1 MPPKATPGPTWP
13 YQCTLDKSQLAKG
26 INSSHGLL
34 SKVFRSKFSPKILIT
49 FSSHRD
55 VGFNCV
61 SPVCSHCCSLNCIH
75 RMFCLS
81 VACSTFHCPSPPIPS
96 HFPALNTSQ
105 CILHTA
111 DGALHPS
118 CTAHCSAC
126 CCTPYTPLPNITT
139 QTSPKSTQCS
149 VDTKL
154 FSGQDCRAN
163 LQYQRSFQAIPS
175 SAKVM
180 QSTAELAVCPLH
192 SFSPVHWV

>member
-26 INSSHGLL
+26 INSSHCLL

-81 VACSTFHCPSPPIPS
+81 VACTTFHCPSPPIPG
-96 HFPALNTSQ
+96 HFPALNTARAQHCILGHTAPQ
-105 CILHTA
+105 CILGAYYVLYIWHFTA
-111 DGALHPS
+111 YSIVNWTLKFVLESGALQR
-118 CTAHCSAC
+118 CSISA
-126 CCTPYTPLPNITT
+126 
-139 QTSPKSTQCS
+139 
-149 VDTKL
+149 
-154 FSGQDCRAN
+154 
-163 LQYQRSFQAIPS
+163 RSKPFPR
-175 SAKVM
+175 
-180 QSTAELAVCPLH
+180 LRR
-192 SFSPVHWV
+192 

>member
-26 INSSHGLL
+26 INSSHCLL

-75 RMFCLS
+75 CMFCLS

-118 CTAHCSAC
+118 CT
-126 CCTPYTPLPNITT
+126 
-139 QTSPKSTQCS
+139 TQCVHTVVHVAAHHIPRYPILRSLHLKTHNVQLIRSCS
-149 VDTKL
+149 VA
-154 FSGQDCRAN
+154 R
-163 LQYQRSFQAIPS
+163 
-175 SAKVM
+175 
-180 QSTAELAVCPLH
+180 TAEQICGISARSKPFPRLRR
-192 SFSPVHWV
+192 